1 MKTFH
6 DLLSGHVAKRV
17 AVTDPINPPSMEFLG
32 ALAEAGHHVLVY
44 GDAPGSCGTLS
55 DAFEAVGQ
63 EVDVIVN
70 GATEPSRFFRLVSD
84 WTKSKNPKA
93 FLSTVAVLEKLEKT
107 EKPTKTLLVTDLT
120 NPRPSLAEKVSIL
133 SNVAKVASAMGIE
146 KPCVAAV
153 TAVEKVDPV
162 HQPATVDA
170 AALSKMSAIGQL
182 KGMIVDGPMALDIAM
197 SEHSAQ
203 VKGVSSPVAGKA
215 DVLLAP
221 DAEAASIMADTLAL
235 CAGARRGVVIV
246 GTVPIGFVHPTDTAA
261 SRFYSL
267 ALALSI

>member
-6 DLLSGHVAKRV
+6 DLLSGHAAKRV

-44 GDAPGSCGTLS
+44 GDAPGACGSLA
-55 DAFEAVGQ
+55 DAFDAVGQ

-70 GATEPSRFFRLVSD
+70 GATEPSRFFRLLSD
-84 WTKSKNPKA
+84 WTKKKNPKA
-93 FLSTVAVLEKLEKT
+93 FLSTVAVLER
-107 EKPTKTLLVTDLT
+107 PTKTLLVTDLT

-133 SNVAKVASAMGIE
+133 ANAAKVASALGIE
-146 KPCVAAV
+146 KPAVAAV

-170 AALSKMSAIGQL
+170 AALSKMSAIGQI

-221 DAEAASIMADTLAL
+221 DAEAASIMADTLEL
-235 CAGARRGVVIV
+235 CAWAHRGQVIV
-246 GTVPIGFVHPTDTAA
+246 GTVPVGFVHPTDTAA